1 MALCECVKDDYK
13 LKTLNFNILSR
24 LKSENDDI
32 RLSIFRFVDRLIEC
46 IGDRYLVIINDL
58 VPFVAEHI
66 YSNFEPLQKTVKGV
80 ISRLEQLSGEDMR
93 EYIQSHS
100 A

>member
-1 MALCECVKDDYK
+1 
-13 LKTLNFNILSR
+13 
-24 LKSENDDI
+24 
-32 RLSIFRFVDRLIEC
+32 VDRLIEC

-66 YSNFEPLQKTVKGV
+66 YSNYEPVNPCLMQLQKTVKAVVG
-80 ISRLEQLSGEDMR
+80 RLEQLSGEDMR
-93 EYIQSHS
+93 EYLKSHS